1 MFPIPSDQEKH
12 QPSTAEEIDTGH
24 EQINRQFDLNTAD
37 IAAHTPSLRGRK
49 LTAAV
54 AFVAGTGFTLFGYD
68 QGVMS
73 SLITGNQFEASFPE
87 VIVEASHPNHATLQ
101 SFTIAIY
108 EVGCLFGALSN
119 LWVGDKLGRRRTIV
133 LGGSIMIIGAILQ
146 VTAFSFAQLIFS
158 RILTGYG
165 NGLITSTVPTYH
177 AELSPSAKRGRMIM
191 MEGTLIVAGW
201 VDLALFFVNW
211 SSAQWRV
218 PIALQLVFEIIM
230 VTCIGFLPESPR
242 WLVKHG
248 RNAEAMAVI
257 SAMEDKPFTDSEVQR
272 TYYGIREA
280 VAVETSSQGS
290 LRELA
295 TGGRSQNFRRTVIA
309 VVCQMMQQLTG
320 INLTILFQRLGL
332 SDVNARITAAA
343 NGTEYFL
350 ASFIAYYAIDY
361 VGRRQL
367 MLIGTIGQCIVML
380 LLAILGYVNDGP
392 AQIVSVVLLFGF
404 NTFFAIGWLGMA
416 WLYTN
421 SLTCFSPASNW
432 TFNFVVVMVVGPS
445 FNNISWRTYIVF
457 AALNAAIVPVIYFFF
472 PETGGRSLEDLD
484 VVFALAH
491 VTGEDPVKVS
501 LRRDVPLAGS
511 READEIL
518 GVGTG
523 VQYHHPTKL
532 LTSFSFSSEVK
543 TPV

>member
-1 MFPIPSDQEKH
+1 MSLPSSDQEKH
-12 QPSTAEEIDTGH
+12 QLSITEKTDLHH
-24 EQINRQFDLNTAD
+24 EQQFGLDPVD
-37 IAAHTPSLRGRK
+37 IAAHAPSLRGRK

-73 SLITGNQFEASFPE
+73 SLLTGNQFEASFPE
-87 VIVEASHPNHATLQ
+87 VVVEASHPNHATLQ

-119 LWVGDKLGRRRTIV
+119 LWVGDKLGRRRTIAV
-133 LGGSIMIIGAILQ
+133 GGSIMIIGAILQ
-146 VTAFSFAQLIFS
+146 TSAFSFAQLIAA
-158 RILTGYG
+158 RIFTGYG

-191 MEGTLIVAGW
+191 MEGTLIVVGVTVAYL

-230 VTCIGFLPESPR
+230 VACIGFLPESPR
-242 WLVKHG
+242 WLVKRG

-257 SAMEDKPFTDSEVQR
+257 SAMEDKPPSDPEVQR

-290 LRELA
+290 LRQLT
-295 TGGRSQNFRRTVIA
+295 TGGRSQNLRRTLIA
-309 VVCQMMQQLTG
+309 VVLMMMQQLTG
-320 INLTILFQRLGL
+320 INLVTFYATIVFQRLGL
-332 SDVNARITAAA
+332 SDVNARITSAA
-343 NGTEYFL
+343 NGAEYVI
-350 ASFIAYYAIDY
+350 ASIVAYYAIDY

-367 MLIGTIGQCIVML
+367 MLFGAIGQCIVML
-380 LLAILGYVNDGP
+380 LLAILGYINNTP

-404 NTFFAIGWLGMA
+404 NTFFAFGWLGAA
-416 WLYTN
+416 WLYCAEVAGLRTRAATN
-421 SLTCFSPASNW
+421 ALSTASNW
-432 TFNFVVVMVVGPS
+432 TFNFVVVMVVGPA

-457 AALNAAIVPVIYFFF
+457 AAFNAVIVPVVYFFF

-491 VTGEDPVKVS
+491 NTGEDPVKVS
-501 LRRDVPLAGS
+501 LRKDVPLAGS

-518 GVGTG
+518 GVSTG
-523 VQYHHPTKL
+523 V
-532 LTSFSFSSEVK
+532 
-543 TPV
+543 